1 VWDRKVRG
9 METVLKALR
18 EYVKENGYVPSVR
31 ELCKLTGYKSTS
43 TIHRMLHNLETAGL
57 IEIKKGCFR
66 CIKIL

>member
-1 VWDRKVRG
+1 

-31 ELCKLTGYKSTS
+31 DLCSLTGYKSTS
-43 TIHRMLHNLETAGL
+43 TIHGILQKLELAGC
-57 IEIKKGCFR
+57 IKIKKGCSR